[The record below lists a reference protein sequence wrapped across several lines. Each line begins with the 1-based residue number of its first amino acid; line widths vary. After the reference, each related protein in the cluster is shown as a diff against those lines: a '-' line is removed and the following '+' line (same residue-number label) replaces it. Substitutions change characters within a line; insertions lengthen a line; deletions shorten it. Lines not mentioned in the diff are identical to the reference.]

1 MCVFVSSTQERL
13 AVEEQLWLEEKEA
26 DILTP
31 LLIRRDQS
39 QPLSTVDAEQLHQ
52 DCLNEFKLRQAAH
65 ANLIQERYA
74 KVQPLAI
81 LHTSHLLS
89 GCQPNKLT
97 DYSSDL

>member
-1 MCVFVSSTQERL
+1 M
-13 AVEEQLWLEEKEA
+13 EEQLWLEEKEA

-52 DCLNEFKLRQAAH
+52 DCLKEFKLRQAAH

-74 KVQPLAI
+74 KVRPLAFQ
-81 LHTSHLLS
+81 HTEHLPS
-89 GCQPNKLT
+89 GSQPAKLI
-97 DYSSDL
+97 DYNSDR

>member
-1 MCVFVSSTQERL
+1 M
-13 AVEEQLWLEEKEA
+13 EEQLWLEEKEA

-74 KVQPLAI
+74 KVELLAFQ
-81 LHTSHLLS
+81 HADHL
-89 GCQPNKLT
+89 PII
-97 DYSSDL
+97 